1 MDHFTNNIVH
11 QFPDISKVTF
21 HKIHKDFLKVILI
34 TISTIVVVV
43 FVGLFFLVKYKLNDT
58 IPEYTTYLYVGVSIV
73 FLSIII
79 FLIIRFSRRSYA
91 IRDKDI
97 SYKRGV
103 LIKKITTVP
112 FSRIQHVEIDE
123 APISRLFNLAAIS
136 VFTAGDSSDDLV
148 IKGLKKEETYRIKE
162 FITEKINE

>member
-1 MDHFTNNIVH
+1 LDQFKNNAVH

-21 HKIHKDFLKVILI
+21 NKIHKDFLKVILI
-34 TISTIVVVV
+34 TILTIVVVV
-43 FVGLFFLVKYKLNDT
+43 FVGLLFLVKYKLNET

-73 FLSIII
+73 FLLIII
-79 FLIIRFSRRSYA
+79 FSIISFTRRAYA

-97 SYKRGV
+97 SYKSGI

>member
-1 MDHFTNNIVH
+1 MDQFKNNVVH
-11 QFPDISKVTF
+11 QFPDISKVAF
-21 HKIHKDFLKVILI
+21 NKIHKNYLKVLLI
-34 TISTIVVVV
+34 TTVTVMIVV
-43 FVGLFFLVKYKLNDT
+43 FVGLFFLIQYNLNEA
-58 IPEYTTYLYVGVSIV
+58 IPEYTTYLYIGVSIV
-73 FLSIII
+73 FLLIIGFSIIG
-79 FLIIRFSRRSYA
+79 FSRRAYA

-97 SYKRGV
+97 SYKSGI

-148 IKGLKKEETYRIKE
+148 IKGLKKQETYKIKE